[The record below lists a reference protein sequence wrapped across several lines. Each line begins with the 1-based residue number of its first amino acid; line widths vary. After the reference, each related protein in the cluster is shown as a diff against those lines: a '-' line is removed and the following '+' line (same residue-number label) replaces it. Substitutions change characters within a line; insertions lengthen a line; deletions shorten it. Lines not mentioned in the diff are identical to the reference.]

1 MNTFELAD
9 NIVKL
14 EIDQL
19 EIFIF
24 ERKEEEGL
32 MCLFLLLDRFNK
44 KKEYKL
50 AELISKVIIIKF
62 AFLDGI
68 EIFQIYFYQNVIRV
82 FPDSILF
89 IECIVQ
95 CGLPPFNNNLKE
107 YFDFEM
113 YKEKLFRLSPTSAVL
128 TKIKEFEE

>member
-24 ERKEEEGL
+24 ERKEGEGL

-44 KKEYKL
+44 KNEYKL

-62 AFLDGI
+62 AFLEGI
-68 EIFQIYFYQNVIRV
+68 EIFQIYFLHV
-82 FPDSILF
+82 FIL
-89 IECIVQ
+89 V
-95 CGLPPFNNNLKE
+95 N
-107 YFDFEM
+107 FEIQ
-113 YKEKLFRLSPTSAVL
+113 E
-128 TKIKEFEE
+128 